1 MKIAVFTFIGSANY
15 GSRLQAYALWRYLSD
30 RGHGVDLIRVGT
42 LSLGDRVVSFW
53 NRLLHGKR
61 FFFCSREVR
70 RVQKGLTAATET
82 RIPYDVS
89 DVARDGFG
97 QKIVSVGR
105 SKLKGLNRDYDAFI
119 CGSDQVWS
127 PLAIPLRKHFF
138 LTFAKRKKIAYAAS
152 FGVSDLPGFHR
163 RRMLRYIDRIDCVSL
178 RENTGREII
187 RKYLGRDCTVAV
199 DPVFLLPRERW
210 TEIAGRPDDEEYA
223 FLFFLNR
230 NDEAVARVESLMRER
245 GVPIRTMEG
254 ISAPEE
260 FVRRI
265 SGAKYVFTDSF
276 HAMAF
281 SLIFHRD
288 FYCFKRDLPPQIQQ
302 ESRLTD
308 LLRDLSVTGRYAE
321 RADDLILPGEPIDY
335 DRVDAI
341 LRERIGASESFL
353 ETSLTE

>member
-30 RGHGVDLIRVGT
+30 CGHDVDHIRVGT
-42 LSLGDRVVSFW
+42 LSLGDRAVSVW
-53 NRLLHGKR
+53 NRFLHGKK
-61 FFFCSREVR
+61 FSLCNGEVR
-70 RVQKGLTAATET
+70 RVRKCLTVAAET
-82 RIPYDVS
+82 RIPYHVS
-89 DVARDGFG
+89 DVSRDGFG

-105 SKLKGLNRDYDAFI
+105 SKLRGLNRVYDAFI

-127 PLAIPLRKHFF
+127 PLAIPMRKHFF
-138 LTFAKRKKIAYAAS
+138 LTFAKKKKIAYAAS

-163 RRMLRYIDRIDCVSL
+163 RRMLRYIGRVDCVSL
-178 RENTGREII
+178 REQTGREIV

-210 TEIAGRPDDEEYA
+210 TEIAGRPDEEEYA

-230 NDEAVARVESLMRER
+230 NDAISQIEEKMRQR

-260 FVRRI
+260 FVRLI
-265 SGAKYVFTDSF
+265 AGAKYVFTDSF
-276 HAMAF
+276 HASAF

-288 FYCFKRDLPPQIQQ
+288 FYCFRRNLPSEIQQ
-302 ESRLTD
+302 ESRLLD
-308 LLRDLSVTGRYAE
+308 LLRDLSIAGRYAE
-321 RADDLILPGEPIDY
+321 SADGLIFPGAPIDY
-335 DRVDAI
+335 DRADA
-341 LRERIGASESFL
+341 LLSERIEASESFL